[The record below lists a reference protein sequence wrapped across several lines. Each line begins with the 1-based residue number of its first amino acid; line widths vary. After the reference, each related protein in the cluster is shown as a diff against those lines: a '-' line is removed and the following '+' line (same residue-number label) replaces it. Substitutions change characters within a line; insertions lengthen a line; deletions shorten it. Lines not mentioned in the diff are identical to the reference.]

1 VIKAGLLDSSVIFLY
16 LLDWVGYL
24 LIEYFII

>member
-1 VIKAGLLDSSVIFLY
+1 VIKAAPLDCSVIFLY